1 MRYPQ
6 TLQRRVCL
14 CTPSATTL
22 TRPKRGDI
30 LELGNP
36 VWMEY
41 IAGNK
46 YFDREKSAVYIV
58 FMTFSTVV

>member
-1 MRYPQ
+1 M
-6 TLQRRVCL
+6 
-14 CTPSATTL
+14 TL
-22 TRPKRGDI
+22 TRPKQEDI

-46 YFDREKSAVYIV
+46 FFDREKSAVYIM